1 MHKIVSKKIAMP
13 IIGNLIIINETLNN
27 HVKNEGGRVQLS
39 ARVRWTVQ
47 GLTQG
52 RGMDGV
58 AIARPT
64 HLSLARLYTI
74 L

>member
-1 MHKIVSKKIAMP
+1 MHKIVSKKA
-13 IIGNLIIINETLNN
+13 IGNLIIINETLNN

-47 GLTQG
+47 RLIQR